1 MDEFDK
7 ARDLGLIGL
16 GLLAV
21 STSKLVS
28 RVNELIEKNE
38 VNKKEGE
45 RMIRMLKQEGLKRR
59 REVEDLVK
67 NELKGFYKSVFVSRK
82 DFEVLEKRVLKL
94 EKSLVKRSSG
104 KK

>member
-1 MDEFDK
+1 
-7 ARDLGLIGL
+7 LIGL

-28 RVNELIEKNE
+28 RVNELIEKNQ

>member
-28 RVNELIEKNE
+28 KVDEMIAKNQ

-45 RMIRMLKQEGLKRR
+45 KMIKMLKQEGFDRR
-59 REVEDLVK
+59 REVENLVK
-67 NELKGFYKSVFVSRK
+67 NELKDFYKSVFVSKK
-82 DFEVLEKRVLKL
+82 DFESLEKRILKL
-94 EKSLVKRSSG
+94 EKTS
-104 KK
+104 KKKK

>member
-1 MDEFDK
+1 MDDFDK

-28 RVNELIEKNE
+28 KVNELIKKNQM
-38 VNKKEGE
+38 NKKEGE
-45 RMIRMLKQEGLKRR
+45 KVIKMLKQEGFDRR

-67 NELKGFYKSVFVSRK
+67 NELKDFYKSVFVSRK
-82 DFEVLEKRVLKL
+82 DFENLEKRLSKI
-94 EKSLVKRSSG
+94 EKSS
-104 KK
+104 KKKK

>member
-28 RVNELIEKNE
+28 KVDDMIAKNQ

-45 RMIRMLKQEGLKRR
+45 KMIKMLKQEGFDRR
-59 REVEDLVK
+59 REVENLVK
-67 NELKGFYKSVFVSRK
+67 NELKDFYKSVFVSKK
-82 DFEVLEKRVLKL
+82 DFENIEKRLLKL
-94 EKSLVKRSSG
+94 EKNL
-104 KK
+104 KKKK

>member
-28 RVNELIEKNE
+28 KVDDMIAKNQ

-45 RMIRMLKQEGLKRR
+45 KMIKMLKQEGFDRR
-59 REVEDLVK
+59 REVENLVK
-67 NELKGFYKSVFVSRK
+67 NELKDFYKSVFVSKK
-82 DFEVLEKRVLKL
+82 DFENIKKRLLKL
-94 EKSLVKRSSG
+94 EKNL
-104 KK
+104 KKKK

>member
-28 RVNELIEKNE
+28 RVNELIEKNQ

-45 RMIRMLKQEGLKRR
+45 RMIRMLKREGLKRR

-67 NELKGFYKSVFVSRK
+67 NELKGFYKNVFVSRK

>member
-1 MDEFDK
+1 MDDFDK

-28 RVNELIEKNE
+28 KVNELIEKNQM
-38 VNKKEGE
+38 NKKEGE
-45 RMIRMLKQEGLKRR
+45 KVIKMLKQEGFDRR

-67 NELKGFYKSVFVSRK
+67 NELKDFYKSVFVSRK
-82 DFEVLEKRVLKL
+82 DFENLEKRLSKI
-94 EKSLVKRSSG
+94 EKSS
-104 KK
+104 KKKK